1 VAEAIHRVGI
11 EVDIDSA
18 NVAARIKAIEKQIK
32 AMEKAVSRLDRRG
45 DGINDRFQKLDKR
58 MGSLGQAVKRVTGL
72 FTKLFTTFAKF
83 GFLAMAGEIAIFTAG
98 LLAVKL
104 ALITGRAAASLYN
117 ITLKGLSVTAAA
129 VGASLATAA
138 AAMRQFQEAQLSPF
152 LADATSGPN
161 GLNAFG
167 RRSAAARLGRGIGS
181 TTGGLLGMEGT
192 QQVVAALARAGISG
206 RQGIGLAQ
214 GLGNLT
220 NFDPKAM
227 AQIIQ
232 ALGGAIKTGSISPA
246 LSAVQNAVG
255 FRGGNISAASAGGLI
270 SQISSGSLTGQAF
283 QGQGDML
290 SKTLIGT
297 FKTSFVGIRDQ
308 FADIGVSLLEPMRES
323 FLEIA
328 QILQRSM
335 LSLQV
340 IIQKFGAES
349 MGPTMVTIF
358 DRMMRFITEN
368 IIDHLSKVKE
378 MGESFVGFF
387 RSVRNFFVEMGNFLG
402 RYEPAANVIIDMFKA
417 ASGANKS
424 ALFRNFSEGLVANAD
439 RIKEFGAGIGRLFGG
454 FFSLFE
460 SGNQGFFGGLERIT
474 NITDSI
480 SDELIPALKEFFN
493 AASPIVERI
502 PTVIE
507 GLSSVLSM
515 IAPAIQ
521 VLASVIAQLIGALS
535 SMPGGSSGLGMLA
548 LGAMAMRGG
557 GLGKNMVGKA
567 LAGGKNVAA
576 GVGGGTGVFSTVRG
590 TFVRGAG
597 FRANSRNIF
606 DGVMRNFGGL
616 KPGTGPNSQ
625 FAVLRGGGVRGA
637 FSGLRGAGPLP
648 LAGLALS
655 TMGAIDF
662 LSTGGGSALDTG
674 SASAGGMLT
683 GAMLGSGIGAGLG
696 SFFGPAGTLA
706 GLKAGALLGAA
717 FDPVAAGVMSL
728 MGRDSREMK
737 YTKSHHAALRAA
749 RDTNI
754 GLSARN
760 SFHTGSRDL
769 YDMQTRSLDL
779 FQNAIDAN
787 VRTGKGGD
795 TEAFRQFLTFMGAN
809 PDMANRDGYF
819 NRLQQDG
826 FGDEI
831 MSNLKNMEAKETA
844 LLTQGMKHANLVL
857 SNFAGTAMQSTEAV
871 ASFARSLGYDVIN
884 MRPGQMAGMATV
896 MAAQQLQINRDMA
909 FTPSMVGSTIQ
920 KNYARSTASAALNA
934 IAAGDIS
941 PNAIN
946 DFVNKKAAFE
956 ISRGKSADIAALSG
970 IFDLFMHGKSRAEG
984 GLGSFG
990 ANGAQI
996 MDAGMVM
1003 AEDMARQMEA
1013 ANYGSFEQIMGYI
1026 NSGNMGGL
1034 DKMIQGKADFRD
1046 AVGGGNLNMGANQ
1059 RLNILKNN
1067 GISLNEAFYGAID
1080 ANMGGGMFDEI
1091 VYNNF
1096 TQGGRQH
1103 MNAIFS
1109 SGTKDGSIDQGQLDA
1124 AITKALIDVGL
1135 AGNQVQTLRS
1145 INKKLGLL
1153 PDQIS
1158 KVDLIINS
1166 TRLGGTSNTI
1176 GATVDGEGAE
1186 VIMDVDEAIIDNI
1199 ENGAGTEILT
1209 VNVAER
1215 LGTRFGGG
1223 EDE

>member
-11 EVDIDSA
+11 EVDIDAA

-32 AMEKAVSRLDRRG
+32 AMERAVSRLDRRG
-45 DGINDRFQKLDKR
+45 DGINDRFKKLDNR

-72 FTKLFTTFAKF
+72 FTKLFMAFAKF
-83 GFLAMAGEIAIFTAG
+83 SFLAMAGEIAIFTAG

-152 LADATSGPN
+152 LGAD
-161 GLNAFG
+161 GLTAYG
-167 RRSAAARLGRGIGS
+167 RRSAAGRLNRGIG
-181 TTGGLLGMEGT
+181 TTTSGLLGMEGT
-192 QQVVAALARAGISG
+192 QQVVAALARAGIGG

-227 AQIIQ
+227 AQIVQ
-232 ALGGAIKTGSISPA
+232 ALGGAVKTGSISPA
-246 LSAVQNAVG
+246 LSAIQNAAG
-255 FRGGNISAASAGGLI
+255 FRGGSISASSANGLI
-270 SQISSGSLTGQAF
+270 SQISSGSLTAQAF

-297 FKTSFVGIRDQ
+297 FKTSFAGIRDQ
-308 FADIGVSLLEPMRES
+308 FADVGVSLLEPMRQS

-340 IIQKFGAES
+340 IIQKFGADS

-387 RSVRNFFVEMGNFLG
+387 RSVRNFFVAMGDFLG

-439 RIKEFGAGIGRLFGG
+439 RIKEFGAGMGRLFGG

-474 NITDSI
+474 NVTDAI
-480 SDELIPALKEFFN
+480 SDDLIPALKEFFG
-493 AASPIVERI
+493 AASPIVERL

-521 VLASVIAQLIGALS
+521 VLASVISTLIGALS

-548 LGAMAMRGG
+548 LGAMAFRGG
-557 GLGKNMVGKA
+557 GLGKNMLGRA
-567 LAGGKNVAA
+567 AAGGKAAAA
-576 GVGGGTGVFSTVRG
+576 GFGGGTGVMATMRG
-590 TFVRGAG
+590 TFTRGAG
-597 FRANSRNIF
+597 FRANSRSMF

-625 FAVLRGGGVRGA
+625 FAMLRGGGVRGA

-662 LSTGGGSALDTG
+662 LSTGGGSALDSG
-674 SASAGGMLT
+674 NASMGGVLT

-706 GLKAGALLGAA
+706 GLKAGALVGAA

-728 MGRDSREMK
+728 FGVDSREMK
-737 YTKSHHAALRAA
+737 YTKSHHSALRTA
-749 RDTNI
+749 RNKNI
-754 GLSARN
+754 GLSASN

-795 TEAFRQFLTFMGAN
+795 TEAFRQFLTFMGGDPN
-809 PDMANRDGYF
+809 MAHRDEYF
-819 NRLQQDG
+819 SRLQQDG
-826 FGDEI
+826 FDDEI

-857 SNFAGTAMQSTEAV
+857 GNFAGTAMQTTEAV
-871 ASFARSLGYDVIN
+871 ANFARSLGYDVMN
-884 MRPGQMAGMATV
+884 MSPSQMAGMSTV

-909 FTPSMVGSTIQ
+909 FTPSMAGSTIQ
-920 KNYARSTASAALNA
+920 KNYSRQTASAALNA

-946 DFVNKKAAFE
+946 DFINKKASFE

-970 IFDLFMHGKSRAEG
+970 IFDIF
-984 GLGSFG
+984 SFG
-990 ANGAQI
+990 KRGYFGENGAQV
-996 MDAGMVM
+996 MDAGTVM
-1003 AEDMARQMEA
+1003 AQDMARQLEA
-1013 ANYGSFEQIMGYI
+1013 SNYGSYEQIMTYI
-1026 NSGNMGGL
+1026 NNGDLSGL
-1034 DKMIQGKADFRD
+1034 DKMVQGKADFRD
-1046 AVGGGNLNMGANQ
+1046 AVGGGNLNMSAVD
-1059 RLNILKNN
+1059 RLKILKAN
-1067 GISLNEAFYGAID
+1067 GISLNEAFMGTID
-1080 ANMGGGMFDEI
+1080 KNMGGGLFSDDA
-1091 VYNNF
+1091 YNFINE
-1096 TQGGRQH
+1096 GGINMMTASLNRGVH
-1103 MNAIFS
+1103 
-1109 SGTKDGSIDQGQLDA
+1109 DGDINQGQLDQ

-1135 AGNQVQTLRS
+1135 AGNQVETLRS
-1145 INKKLGLL
+1145 INQKLGLL
-1153 PDQIS
+1153 PEQIS

-1166 TRLGGTSNTI
+1166 TRMGGTSNTI
-1176 GATVDGEGAE
+1176 GATVDGQGAD
-1186 VIMDVDEAIIDNI
+1186 VIMDIDEAIADSI
-1199 ENGAGTEILT
+1199 ENGPGIEGLT
-1209 VNVAER
+1209 VDTSLYSGKKVR
-1215 LGTRFGGG
+1215 
-1223 EDE
+1223 

>member
-45 DGINDRFQKLDKR
+45 DGINDRFTKLDKR

-83 GFLAMAGEIAIFTAG
+83 SFLAMAGEIAIFTAG

-152 LADATSGPN
+152 LADARSGPN

-167 RRSAAARLGRGIGS
+167 RRSAAGRLGRGIGS

-255 FRGGNISAASAGGLI
+255 FRGGSISASSAGGLI

-297 FKTSFVGIRDQ
+297 FKTSFVGVRDQ

-387 RSVRNFFVEMGNFLG
+387 RSVRNFFVEMGDFLG

-454 FFSLFE
+454 IFSLFE

-521 VLASVIAQLIGALS
+521 VLASVISQLIGALS
-535 SMPGGSSGLGMLA
+535 NMPGGSSGIGMLA

-557 GLGKNMVGKA
+557 GLGKNIFKR
-567 LAGGKNVAA
+567 GGASGGFMASGGAA

-616 KPGTGPNSQ
+616 KPGTGPKSQ
-625 FAVLRGGGVRGA
+625 FAVLRGGGIKGA
-637 FSGLRGAGPLP
+637 FSNLRGAGPLP

-662 LSTGGGSALDTG
+662 LSTGGGSALDSGKVT
-674 SASAGGMLT
+674 AGGVLT

-717 FDPVAAGVMSL
+717 FDPVAAGVMD
-728 MGRDSREMK
+728 MFGIDSREMK
-737 YTKSHHAALRAA
+737 YTKSHHAALRRA
-749 RDTNI
+749 RNTNI
-754 GLSARN
+754 GLSASN

-779 FQNAIDAN
+779 FQNAVDAN
-787 VRTGKGGD
+787 IRTGKGGD
-795 TEAFRQFLTFMGAN
+795 TEAFRQFLTFMGADPN
-809 PDMANRDGYF
+809 MANRDEYF

-831 MSNLKNMEAKETA
+831 MGNLKNMEAKETA

-857 SNFAGTAMQSTEAV
+857 SNFAGTAMQTTEAV
-871 ASFARSLGYDVIN
+871 ANFAKSLGYDVMN
-884 MRPGQMAGMATV
+884 MRPGQMAAMSTV

-909 FTPSMVGSTIQ
+909 ITPSMAGSTIQ
-920 KNYARSTASAALNA
+920 KSYARSTASAALNA

-946 DFVNKKAAFE
+946 DFINKKAAFE

-970 IFDLFMHGKSRAEG
+970 ILDLFMHGKSRAEG

-990 ANGAQI
+990 ANSAKI

-1013 ANYGSFEQIMGYI
+1013 ANYGSFEQIMGFI
-1026 NSGNMGGL
+1026 NAGNMTGL
-1034 DKMIQGKADFRD
+1034 DRMIQGKADFRD
-1046 AVGGGNLNMGANQ
+1046 AIGGGNLNMKAGK
-1059 RLNILKNN
+1059 RLSILKKN
-1067 GISLNEAFYGAID
+1067 GIHVGEQFMSLVDQNLGGNVFSENAYNTFADGGYR
-1080 ANMGGGMFDEI
+1080 NMLGVLSQG
-1091 VYNNF
+1091 
-1096 TQGGRQH
+1096 TQE
-1103 MNAIFS
+1103 
-1109 SGTKDGSIDQGQLDA
+1109 GSIDQGNLDQ
-1124 AITKALIDVGL
+1124 AITKALIDAGL
-1135 AGNQVQTLRS
+1135 TGNQLETLRS
-1145 INKKLGLL
+1145 INQKLGLL

-1166 TRLGGTSNTI
+1166 TRMGGTSNTI

-1186 VIMDVDEAIIDNI
+1186 VIMDIDEAIIDNI

-1215 LGTRFGGG
+1215 LGTG
-1223 EDE
+1223 E